1 MLIIFIN
8 ITKAISLFMELVRNT
23 IFVGGIHGVGK
34 GTICKEIASITN
46 LIHITASQ
54 ILKWEEISDSDNKLV
69 KNITST
75 QSRLIIGLQN
85 LIKKDKK
92 YLLDGHF
99 CLLNSDG
106 TPCRIDEDTFDQ
118 INPKAIAIVIDNVE
132 KISRRLEARD
142 GKVYDIKTLNEFQQ
156 MEIEYSKYL
165 SNKYSIPHI
174 EIKNGNYTQLME
186 II

>member
-1 MLIIFIN
+1 
-8 ITKAISLFMELVRNT
+8 MELVRNT
-23 IFVGGIHGVGK
+23 IFVGGIHGAGK
-34 GTICKEIASITN
+34 GTICKEIASIDN

-106 TPCRIDEDTFDQ
+106 IPSRIDENTFDK
-118 INPKAIAIVIDNVE
+118 INPKVISIVIDDVE
-132 KISRRLEARD
+132 KIAQRLEIRD
-142 GKVYDIKTLNEFQQ
+142 GKIYDIKILNELQQ
-156 MEIEYSKYL
+156 MEIVYAKYL
-165 SNKYSIPHI
+165 SRKYSIPYV
-174 EIKNGNYTQLME
+174 EIKNGNYTELIE

>member
-1 MLIIFIN
+1 MELMKNIIFI
-8 ITKAISLFMELVRNT
+8 
-23 IFVGGIHGVGK
+23 GGIHGVGK
-34 GTICKEIASITN
+34 GTICKKIALETD

-69 KNITST
+69 TNITST
-75 QSRLIIGLQN
+75 QSRLIIGLKN

-99 CLLNSDG
+99 CLLNSEG
-106 TPCRIDEDTFDQ
+106 IPCRIDEDTFDQ
-118 INPKAIAIVIDNVE
+118 INPKAIVIVIDTVE
-132 KISRRLEARD
+132 KIFKRLEVRD
-142 GKVYDIKTLNEFQQ
+142 GKVYDIKTLNELQEL
-156 MEIEYSKYL
+156 EIEYSKYL
-165 SNKYSIPHI
+165 SDKYSIPYI